1 MAPEAARILTSRAI
15 CGKISGKGGERMTDA
30 ELQFF
35 MGHEAALPIYAAL
48 REAVFSR
55 WPDTELRAAKTQLT
69 FKARY
74 GFAFVSTRRMGRGCP
89 EVFIIVSFG
98 LGRELR
104 HPRIF
109 AASEPIPGA
118 GRITASS
125 PRRRRST
132 ASSWPGWTRR
142 APSRSQSD
150 SQPMEV
156 R

>member
-35 MGHEAALPIYAAL
+35 MGREAALPIYAAL
-48 REAVFSR
+48 REEIFSR

-74 GFAFVSTRRMGRGCP
+74 GFAFVSTRRMGRRCP

-109 AASEPIPGA
+109 AASEPYPG
-118 GRITASS
+118 RWTHHCVVSS
-125 PRRRRST
+125 PEEVDGELMAWLDEARSFALT
-132 ASSWPGWTRR
+132 K
-142 APSRSQSD
+142 
-150 SQPMEV
+150 
-156 R
+156 